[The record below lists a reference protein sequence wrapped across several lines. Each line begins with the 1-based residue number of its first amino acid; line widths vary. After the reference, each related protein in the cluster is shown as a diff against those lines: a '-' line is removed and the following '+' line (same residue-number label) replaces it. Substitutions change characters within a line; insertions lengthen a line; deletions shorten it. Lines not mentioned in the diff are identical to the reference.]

1 MMKRILFAFFLFL
14 SLISCDSAS
23 KKEQEIAKIDVNFD
37 ITRFD
42 RLFAEAS
49 PKDLPQLKN
58 DFPYLFPQQYPDSV
72 WINKM
77 KDTIQLEINREVAK
91 KYADFSESEDELYSL
106 FQHVKYY
113 FPEFKAPDVIT
124 VTSEVDYKNKT
135 IYTGDYL
142 FVSLDTYLGEDHKF
156 YIGIVEYFKRNFT
169 KDQIVP
175 DAANSIAEKYV
186 PRAKSRTFLAQMIYF
201 GKLLY
206 LKDIWL
212 PQQTNW
218 RKIGYTESQW
228 QFAEDNEEMIWR
240 YFVDNELI
248 FDTDSNLAPRFLY
261 PAPFSKFY
269 LSLDA
274 ETPDRLGQY
283 IGWQMVKS
291 YMDKN
296 EVSVKQ
302 MLQADAE
309 TIFNNANYKPKK

>member
-14 SLISCDSAS
+14 SLISCNSAS
-23 KKEQEIAKIDVNFD
+23 KREKEIAKVNVDFKT
-37 ITRFD
+37 IRFD
-42 RLFAEAS
+42 KLFAEAS
-49 PKDLPQLKN
+49 PQDLPQLKS
-58 DFPYLFPQQYPDSV
+58 DFPYLFPKQYLDSV
-72 WINKM
+72 WVNKM
-77 KDTIQLEINREVAK
+77 NDTIQLEINREVAK
-91 KYADFSESEDELYSL
+91 KYPNFSESEDEFYNL

-113 FPEFKAPDVIT
+113 FPEFEVPDVIT

-186 PRAKSRTFLAQMIYF
+186 PHPKSRMFLANMIYY

-212 PQQTNW
+212 PQQSNW
-218 RKIGYTESQW
+218 RKIGYTKEQW
-228 QFAEDNEEMIWR
+228 QFAEANEEMIWR

-274 ETPDRLGQY
+274 ESPDRLGQY
-283 IGWQMVKS
+283 IGWQIVKS

-296 EVSVKQ
+296 EVSIKQ
-302 MLQADAE
+302 MLQTDAE
-309 TIFNNANYKPKK
+309 IIFNNANYKPKK

>member
-77 KDTIQLEINREVAK
+77 KDTIQLEINREVGK
-91 KYADFSESEDELYSL
+91 KYADFSESEDEFYSL

>member
-23 KKEQEIAKIDVNFD
+23 KKEQEIAKVDIDFD

-42 RLFAEAS
+42 QLFAEAS
-49 PKDLPQLKN
+49 PEDLPKLKSE
-58 DFPYLFPQQYPDSV
+58 FPYLFPQQYPDSV

-91 KYADFSESEDELYSL
+91 KYPDFSESEDEFYSL

-113 FPEFKAPDVIT
+113 FPKFTAPDVIT

-175 DAANSIAEKYV
+175 DAANSIAETYV
-186 PRAKSRTFLAQMIYF
+186 PRAKSRTFLAQMIYY

-212 PQQTNW
+212 SQQSNW
-218 RKIGYTESQW
+218 RKIGYTEAQLK
-228 QFAEDNEEMIWR
+228 FAEDNEEMIWR

-283 IGWQMVKS
+283 IGWEMVKS

-296 EVSVKQ
+296 EVSIKQ

>member
-14 SLISCDSAS
+14 SLISCNSAS
-23 KKEQEIAKIDVNFD
+23 KREEEIAKVNVDFKT
-37 ITRFD
+37 IRFD
-42 RLFAEAS
+42 KLFAEAS
-49 PKDLPQLKN
+49 PKQLPRLKEE
-58 DFPYLFPQQYPDSV
+58 FPYLFPEQFPDSV
-72 WINKM
+72 WIHKM
-77 KDTIQLEINREVAK
+77 KDTIQLEINREVEK
-91 KYADFSESEDELYSL
+91 KYPDFSESEDEFYAL
-106 FQHVKYY
+106 FQHIKFY
-113 FPEFKAPDVIT
+113 FPDFKVPDVIT

-186 PRAKSRTFLAQMIYF
+186 PRAKSRTFLANMIYY

-212 PQQTNW
+212 PKLSNW
-218 RKIGYTESQW
+218 RKIGYTKEQW
-228 QFAEDNEEMIWR
+228 QFAEANEEMIWR

-291 YMDKN
+291 YMGRN
-296 EVSVKQ
+296 EVSIKQ

>member
-42 RLFAEAS
+42 RLFSEAS

-91 KYADFSESEDELYSL
+91 KYADFSESEDEFYSL

-135 IYTGDYL
+135 IYTGNYL

-240 YFVDNELI
+240 YFVENELI

-274 ETPDRLGQY
+274 KTPDRLGQY

>member
-23 KKEQEIAKIDVNFD
+23 KKEKEIEKVSVDFKTI
-37 ITRFD
+37 RFD
-42 RLFAEAS
+42 RLFAEAKPQS
-49 PKDLPQLKN
+49 LPQLKHE
-58 DFPYLFPQQYPDSV
+58 FPFLFPQQYPDSV
-72 WINKM
+72 WVNKM
-77 KDTIQLEINREVAK
+77 KDTLQLEINREVAK
-91 KYADFSESEDELYSL
+91 KYPDFSEFEDQFYSL

-113 FPEFKAPDVIT
+113 FPDFKVPNVIT

-169 KDQIVP
+169 EDQIVL

-186 PRAKSRTFLAQMIYF
+186 PRAKSRTFLAQMIYY

-212 PQQTNW
+212 PQQSNW
-218 RKIGYTESQW
+218 RKIGYTEAQW
-228 QFAEDNEEMIWR
+228 QFAEENEEMIWR

-283 IGWQMVKS
+283 IGWEMVKS

-296 EVSVKQ
+296 EVSIKQ

>member
-14 SLISCDSAS
+14 SLISCNSAS
-23 KKEQEIAKIDVNFD
+23 KREEEIAKVNVDFKT
-37 ITRFD
+37 IRFD
-42 RLFAEAS
+42 KLFAEAS
-49 PKDLPQLKN
+49 PQDLPQLKS
-58 DFPYLFPQQYPDSV
+58 DFPYLFPKQYSDSV

-77 KDTIQLEINREVAK
+77 SDTIQLEINREVAK
-91 KYADFSESEDELYSL
+91 KYPNFSEFEDEFYNL

-113 FPEFKAPDVIT
+113 FPEFEVPDVIA

-156 YIGIVEYFKRNFT
+156 YIGIVEYFKRNFI

-186 PRAKSRTFLAQMIYF
+186 PHPKSRMFLANMIYY

-212 PQQTNW
+212 PQQSNW
-218 RKIGYTESQW
+218 RKIGYTKEQW
-228 QFAEDNEEMIWR
+228 QFAEANEEMIWR

-274 ETPDRLGQY
+274 ESPDRLGQY
-283 IGWQMVKS
+283 IGWQIVKS

-296 EVSVKQ
+296 EVSIKQ
-302 MLQADAE
+302 MLQTDAE
-309 TIFNNANYKPKK
+309 IIFNNANYKPKK

>member
-1 MMKRILFAFFLFL
+1 MKRILFAFFLFL

-23 KKEQEIAKIDVNFD
+23 KKEQEIAKVDVDFD

-91 KYADFSESEDELYSL
+91 KYADFSESEDEFYSL

>member
-91 KYADFSESEDELYSL
+91 KYADFSESEDEFYSL

>member
-1 MMKRILFAFFLFL
+1 M
-14 SLISCDSAS
+14 
-23 KKEQEIAKIDVNFD
+23 
-37 ITRFD
+37 
-42 RLFAEAS
+42 
-49 PKDLPQLKN
+49 
-58 DFPYLFPQQYPDSV
+58 
-72 WINKM
+72 
-77 KDTIQLEINREVAK
+77 
-91 KYADFSESEDELYSL
+91 
-106 FQHVKYY
+106 
-113 FPEFKAPDVIT
+113 
-124 VTSEVDYKNKT
+124 DYKNKT

-186 PRAKSRTFLAQMIYF
+186 PRAKSRTFLANMIYY

-212 PQQTNW
+212 PELSSW
-218 RKIGYTESQW
+218 RKMGYTQEQW
-228 QFAEDNEEMIWR
+228 QFAENNEEMIWR

-296 EVSVKQ
+296 EVSISQ
-302 MLQADAE
+302 MLQADAD

>member
-23 KKEQEIAKIDVNFD
+23 KKEQEIAKVDVDFD

-91 KYADFSESEDELYSL
+91 KYADFSESEDEFYSL